1 MKKLVALILTVILA
15 VGAIFMVG
23 CGNGNNGGDQTAN
36 SGSGGSS
43 SSGSDQTQQV
53 TTYPGVRSV
62 RLSMGAMSETEAT
75 TTSTGE
81 QTEAYSE
88 RVIVATILPTSALQ
102 KVDYTMTWQSNG
114 SSEGIDEYLTLTQ
127 ETDGSPKAVV
137 RCTKDFSA
145 KGAILITATARA
157 GGLSDTLT
165 ATFLGVTRE
174 MNFGYI
180 KYPKGDEYVDCELNN
195 TEERGD
201 YYMLYTCYRTYNPG
215 GTLGNNGNYTFSG
228 YGLYSLKFIDF
239 YGDQKG
245 VGRVDLELSSTGYV
259 YLMPRNEIVLS
270 STGYPIVIRTPL
282 HWIGNVIDFEDSYN
296 YNGGELVNSFGFCPG
311 FLYGETVLDYASYLP
326 GGLLLDDG
334 SAFDSRGVSVASDLS
349 DLKKYTVVDYEIA
362 YANGSFDEGVIGSYT
377 GAEIESLSEQSLK
390 ECCYEL
396 KFVDEQTKLFTVLR
410 FWIGVG
416 VDSVD
421 TGSDIVF

>member
-23 CGNGNNGGDQTAN
+23 CGNSNNGGDQTAN

-88 RVIVATILPTSALQ
+88 RTIVATILPTSALQ
-102 KVDYTMTWQSNG
+102 QEDFTMTWQSNG

-165 ATFLGVTRE
+165 ATFLGVTRDFDLSYDSSYYDNLVL
-174 MNFGYI
+174 MNS
-180 KYPKGDEYVDCELNN
+180 
-195 TEERGD
+195 EERGE
-201 YYMLYTCYRTYNPG
+201 YYMF
-215 GTLGNNGNYTFSG
+215 NYGCLDIEFEVDS
-228 YGLYSLKFIDF
+228 IDF
-239 YGDQKG
+239 YGDTNCIP
-245 VGRVDLELSSTGYV
+245 VDVEFSASDTYV
-259 YLMPRNEIVLS
+259 YVLTS
-270 STGYPIVIRTPL
+270 L
-282 HWIGNVIDFEDSYN
+282 ENVTEY
-296 YNGGELVNSFGFCPG
+296 
-311 FLYGETVLDYASYLP
+311 ETVLKINLRSFATQNFYEISDMNMQYVSELGRKKSWISFTFNSGFFDGYRY
-326 GGLLLDDG
+326 GLEYVKVNCG
-334 SAFDSRGVSVASDLS
+334 STGDVAIRGLS
-349 DLKKYTVVDYEIA
+349 DEIVPSQKYTIVDYDLAVTNDSIA
-362 YANGSFDEGVIGSYT
+362 EGVVGTYLGSEVM
-377 GAEIESLSEQSLK
+377 AMSEQALN
-390 ECCYEL
+390 EAYYEL
-396 KFVDEQTKLFTVLR
+396 RVNDPQSKLTKTFRLWGRLPAT
-410 FWIGVG
+410 
-416 VDSVD
+416 SVD
-421 TGSDIVF
+421 TGSDIIF